1 MDEKQFMDAMRH
13 IVAALKEKGYDPY
26 VQLSGYVAE
35 NKPTYITSYK
45 GARELIVSLE
55 MERVRHF
62 VKTMQ

>member
-1 MDEKQFMDAMRH
+1 MDEKQFIDAMRH
-13 IVAALKEKGYDPY
+13 IVGALKEKGYDPY
-26 VQLSGYVAE
+26 AQLCGYVTE